1 MNLFPFYQDIE
12 GKQFLVVGAGNVA
25 KQKIAVLLKFTS
37 KGRIRVISPKG
48 EELDVPV
55 QKKCF
60 EVEDLNGVDV
70 CIAATSDL
78 DLNTKIAG
86 LCQQRHIPVNV
97 VDVPELCSF
106 VFPSIVKDRDLTIAI
121 STNGKCPVVAKY
133 LRQEME
139 EMLPSNM
146 GEILNIL
153 GDMRQ
158 EMKERYPLQKDR
170 SAAYFEKL
178 QELLNEYEE
187 PER

>member
-1 MNLFPFYQDIE
+1 M
-12 GKQFLVVGAGNVA
+12 
-25 KQKIAVLLKFTS
+25 
-37 KGRIRVISPKG
+37 
-48 EELDVPV
+48 
-55 QKKCF
+55 
-60 EVEDLNGVDV
+60 
-70 CIAATSDL
+70 
-78 DLNTKIAG
+78 
-86 LCQQRHIPVNV
+86 
-97 VDVPELCSF
+97 
-106 VFPSIVKDRDLTIAI
+106 
-121 STNGKCPVVAKY
+121 
-133 LRQEME
+133 RQEME